1 MKILRLLKGD
11 LYFQY
16 RYGFYYIYLIFI
28 IIYLLMLGFIP
39 GKFVNIVA
47 CILIF
52 TDPAAMGFFF
62 MGAVVLLEKSQ
73 KVNFSIVTSPVKMF
87 DYIISK
93 IISFAIIGSI
103 IALIIVEF
111 VNMQHV
117 VIVLLSVIMSS
128 LLFSLCGLLI
138 ALKIKNLNQFILVT
152 VPVELIILIPVIL
165 MVLYGENLP
174 FFVVHPGIA
183 TLQLLLGNGNIILNI
198 MSIVSWFLILLIL
211 CNKVAKKFY
220 IES

>member
-1 MKILRLLKGD
+1 
-11 LYFQY
+11 
-16 RYGFYYIYLIFI
+16 
-28 IIYLLMLGFIP
+28 
-39 GKFVNIVA
+39 
-47 CILIF
+47 
-52 TDPAAMGFFF
+52 
-62 MGAVVLLEKSQ
+62 LEKSQ